1 MKVLMNLNW
10 PPVWVSLRVAGFAT
24 AGALTVG
31 LWLAYRVATREFLGR
46 KATLAVLALLFATPA
61 VILAWV
67 LLRPVFPWQ
76 TGAAAGVIAALPPIV
91 LGPRR
96 RLRDLNREYGDAA
109 RSLGCSEWRIFWRV
123 MLPLGWR
130 PLLAAAAVAFAR
142 VLAEWTIVA
151 AL

>member
-1 MKVLMNLNW
+1 MTLNW
-10 PPVWVSLRVAGFAT
+10 PAVWLSLRVAGLAT
-24 AGALTVG
+24 AGALVAG

-46 KATLAVLALLFATPA
+46 RATLGLLALLFAMP
-61 VILAWV
+61 VLVLAWV
-67 LLRPVFPWQ
+67 FLRPAFPWQ
-76 TGAAAGVIAALPPIV
+76 TGAAVGALAALPPIV
-91 LGPRR
+91 LGSRR
-96 RLRDLNREYGDAA
+96 RLEELNREYGNAA
-109 RSLGCSEWRIFWRV
+109 RSLGCSEWRIFWSV